1 MSIST
6 FAPMCLKRVEGERG
20 FTLLELLV
28 ATAIG
33 SIVIFAL
40 YMSFSS
46 VLTGRSSIDERAER
60 TREVERFVDAFSREV
75 RSAYLSGA
83 NRATFFRGALA
94 HGALP
99 SGTIEFTVI
108 NYPALRISGDLV
120 AIRYSVGESEGG
132 RPALFKEVWN
142 PYGIGKEHVRVE
154 VIQDIRGFD
163 LAFYNGTSW
172 AAAWDGALENGAP
185 VAVSA
190 ALKIMDRGAEKE
202 IGTLAR
208 TMIR

>member
-1 MSIST
+1 
-6 FAPMCLKRVEGERG
+6 MCLKRGEGERG

-60 TREVERFVDAFSREV
+60 IRAVERFVDAFSREV

-83 NRATFFRGALA
+83 NRATFFRGALG
-94 HGALP
+94 HGSLP
-99 SGTIEFTVI
+99 SGTIEFTTI
-108 NYPALRISGDLV
+108 NYPASGASGDLV
-120 AIRYSVGESEGG
+120 AIRYSVSETEGG
-132 RPALFKEVWN
+132 LPVLFKELWN
-142 PYGIGKEHVRVE
+142 PYVIGGEHVRVE
-154 VIQDIRGFD
+154 VLQDIRGFD
-163 LAFYNGTSW
+163 LSFYNGISW
-172 AAAWDGALENGAP
+172 AAAWDGALENSAP

-190 ALKIMDRGAEKE
+190 ALKIMDRGVEKE